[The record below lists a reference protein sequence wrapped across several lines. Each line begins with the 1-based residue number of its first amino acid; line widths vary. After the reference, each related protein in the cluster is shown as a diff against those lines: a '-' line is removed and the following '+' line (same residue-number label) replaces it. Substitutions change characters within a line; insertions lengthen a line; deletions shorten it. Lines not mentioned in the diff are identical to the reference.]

1 MSKFERRD
9 LLLNDNQIEIL
20 NNSKIM
26 IFGLGGVGG
35 YVFEALIR
43 MGIKNLSICDGDN
56 FQESNLNRQILS
68 TIDSINKPKV
78 EIAIS
83 RALQINEEC
92 HIEAYD
98 MFINKDN
105 IDEIS
110 FNNVDYIIDAIDD
123 VNAKVLLIKKAKELN
138 ISIISMMGAGNRL
151 KANFIVSDI
160 YKTKNDPLSKKM
172 RNILKKENIDS
183 LKVIYTTDLPNK
195 LNKETNN
202 IGSISYVVGL
212 AGLTIAQEVISD
224 LLKL

>member
-56 FQESNLNRQILS
+56 FQGSNLNRQILS

-110 FNNVDYIIDAIDD
+110 FNNV
-123 VNAKVLLIKKAKELN
+123 
-138 ISIISMMGAGNRL
+138 
-151 KANFIVSDI
+151 
-160 YKTKNDPLSKKM
+160 
-172 RNILKKENIDS
+172 
-183 LKVIYTTDLPNK
+183 
-195 LNKETNN
+195 
-202 IGSISYVVGL
+202 
-212 AGLTIAQEVISD
+212 
-224 LLKL
+224 